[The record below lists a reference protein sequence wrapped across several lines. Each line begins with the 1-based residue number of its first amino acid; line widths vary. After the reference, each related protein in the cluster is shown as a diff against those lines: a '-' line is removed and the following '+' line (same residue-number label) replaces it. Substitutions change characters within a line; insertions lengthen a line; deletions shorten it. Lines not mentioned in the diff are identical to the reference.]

1 MEELSFSLCEL
12 NDSIRRLFLQC
23 VQLRKLT
30 IQSDSNLTGSCLAIK
45 FPQLESITLIMNS
58 DIEMRH
64 LYAFFKLNPQLKSV
78 TIIHCG
84 GCIFDEIFPRI
95 ANDLPKLESLI
106 IEVDYFQNFVKNIM
120 ALLRLQNLR
129 ELQLNCSMY
138 SIASFVDALAAKGK
152 IEVLH
157 LSDGLLNDSL
167 IDAIAKCKKLTSL
180 KLCSMPSVH
189 NRFLAELAK
198 NLPELNDFH
207 ISKCQTLNS
216 TGLVQFATLTPK
228 LKTLHINNSSVD
240 IDDKFYQ
247 SLATVY
253 KQRGTQITISLGKMA
268 VKISPEVFKE
278 YKPYV
283 RLIKSNDY
291 FLYDV
296 FGDDMSDI
304 DTDDNDDGT
313 CLWLYFIIFF
323 D

>member
-1 MEELSFSLCEL
+1 
-12 NDSIRRLFLQC
+12 
-23 VQLRKLT
+23 
-30 IQSDSNLTGSCLAIK
+30 
-45 FPQLESITLIMNS
+45 MNS

-64 LYAFFKLNPQLKSV
+64 LYTFFKLNRQLKSV
-78 TIIHCG
+78 KIIHCG

-95 ANDLPKLESLI
+95 ASNLLGLESLT
-106 IEVDYFQNFVKNIM
+106 IEVDYFQNFSKNIM
-120 ALLRLQNLR
+120 ALLRLENLR

-138 SIASFVDALAAKGK
+138 SIASFIDALAAKGK

-167 IDAIAKCKKLTSL
+167 IDAIAKCKKLSSL

-216 TGLVQFATLTPK
+216 TGLVQFATLTKK
-228 LKTLHINNSSVD
+228 LKTLHINNSSVE
-240 IDDKFYQ
+240 IDDKFFQ

-253 KQRGTQITISLGKMA
+253 KQRGTQLTVSLGKMT
-268 VKISPEVFKE
+268 VKITPNVFNE
-278 YKPYV
+278 CKPYIKLV
-283 RLIKSNDY
+283 KSNEF

-296 FGDDMSDI
+296 FGDEFSEI
-304 DTDDNDDGT
+304 DTTDDDDDGM
-313 CLWLYFIIFF
+313 CFDFF
-323 D
+323 GSKFEFELFNFMLMKNL